1 MTMISLLRLQRNGR
15 TMIWWMYK
23 PPTKDMAYVF
33 SNTLLVKLGIVA
45 LKDINRANILCWY
58 RHVRH

>member
-1 MTMISLLRLQRNGR
+1 MTMTSLLRLQRNGR

-23 PPTKDMAYVF
+23 LPTKDVAYVY
-33 SNTLLVKLGIVA
+33 SNTLLVKPGIVPR
-45 LKDINRANILCWY
+45 KDINRVNILCWY